1 MSLTRHALAALSL
14 ATLGGL
20 AAPAFAQSTPQYAEG
35 RVVSATPVV
44 ENGRTS
50 YSVRYEYNGRTYTT
64 RTDSPP
70 GPTIGLQVSDLG
82 VSTYPVAPQPSMQT
96 GQVPP
101 PAGNTY
107 ATQAPWAGAPVEP
120 GVVVSSAPAAVAAPA
135 PQVYATPAYPAY
147 TAYPAPVYYPA
158 PVMAAPVYSYP
169 APYVY
174 PAAGLSLNFGYSR
187 GWHRRW

>member
-1 MSLTRHALAALSL
+1 MTFPRPLLGALAL
-14 ATLGGL
+14 AVLGSL
-20 AAPAFAQSTPQYAEG
+20 AAPAFAQSQTQYAEG
-35 RVVSATPVV
+35 RVLSSTPVV

-64 RTDSPP
+64 RTDTPP
-70 GPTIGLQVSDLG
+70 GQTIGLQVSDLG
-82 VSTYPVAPQPSMQT
+82 VSTYPVTPQPSMQT

-107 ATQAPWAGAPVEP
+107 ATRAHWEQVAPEP
-120 GVVVSSAPAAVAAPA
+120 GVVVSNAPMPAATPQAVVAPGY
-135 PQVYATPAYPAY
+135 PVYT
-147 TAYPAPVYYPA
+147 TTYPAPVYYPA
-158 PVMAAPVYSYP
+158 PVAAPVYAYP

-174 PAAGLSLNFGYSR
+174 PPVGLSLNFGYSR

>member
-1 MSLTRHALAALSL
+1 MTFPHHSLGALTL
-14 ATLGGL
+14 AVLGGL
-20 AAPAFAQSTPQYAEG
+20 AAPAFAQSQPQYAQG
-35 RVVSATPVV
+35 QVLSSTPVV

-64 RTDSPP
+64 RTDTPP
-70 GPTIGLQVSDLG
+70 GQTIGLQVSDLG
-82 VSTYPVAPQPSMQT
+82 VSTYPVTPQPSMQT

-101 PAGNTY
+101 PTGNTY
-107 ATQAPWAGAPVEP
+107 TTRAPWEQVTPEP
-120 GVVVSSAPAAVAAPA
+120 GVVVSNAPMPA
-135 PQVYATPAYPAY
+135 PTPQAVVAPSYPVYT

-158 PVMAAPVYSYP
+158 PVAAPVYAYP

-174 PAAGLSLNFGYSR
+174 PPVGLSLNFGYSR